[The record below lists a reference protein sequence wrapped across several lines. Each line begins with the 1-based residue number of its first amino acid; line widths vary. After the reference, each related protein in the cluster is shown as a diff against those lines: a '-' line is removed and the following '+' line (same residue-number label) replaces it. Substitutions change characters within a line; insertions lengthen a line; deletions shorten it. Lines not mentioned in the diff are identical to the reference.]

1 MQRQGRPMRITSL
14 LVLFFLAGGLGLHR
28 FAAGAPIADGQKSV
42 ADRPAGAAE
51 PVAENVVLLR
61 FKSESGVPDNDG
73 DQALLAAAGEIAEST
88 NRSQRT
94 RVGRLIELKE
104 AVRIWLKDDTVKTR
118 ADRAVVILADQKKS
132 DTVIEKLTVTL
143 SGDAHWESD
152 GVEVS
157 ADELT
162 ISIRQRFQNARST
175 PPMIEWTVCG
185 KAKILGSNFEGRAD
199 NVELQSFYEYGQP
212 NRRAM
217 SVALD
222 GNGSLRRR
230 GAAGKNRMEG
240 EKMKF
245 SLVLGRDGAEFP
257 LFKPGALNINLK

>member
-1 MQRQGRPMRITSL
+1 MRIASL
-14 LVLFFLAGGLGLHR
+14 LVLFFLAGGLGSHR
-28 FAAGAPIADGQKSV
+28 FAAGEPITDRRESV
-42 ADRPAGAAE
+42 ADRPAEGAE
-51 PVAENVVLLR
+51 PVSENMILLV
-61 FKSESGVPDNDG
+61 FKSEPAVQDG
-73 DQALLAAAGEIAEST
+73 DGDPALLAAAGEIAEST

-94 RVGRLIELKE
+94 RVARLIELKE
-104 AVRIWLKDDTVKTR
+104 GVRIWLKDDSVKTR
-118 ADRAVVILADQKKS
+118 ADRAVVALADQKKS

-152 GVEVS
+152 GVEVA

-162 ISIRQRFQNARST
+162 ISIRQRFQNARPT
-175 PPMIEWTVCG
+175 PPMIEWTVRG
-185 KAKILGSNFEGRAD
+185 KAKILGKNFEGRAD

-230 GAAGKNRMEG
+230 GAAGKNGMEG

-245 SLVLGRDGAEFP
+245 SLVLGKDGAEFP